1 MCGYFLT
8 NSTLVDNVSIKRIR
22 NYIDFRGPDY
32 QSGIIDFM
40 GWKLY
45 HARLSI
51 IDPNND
57 NSNQPFFD
65 EAGGVLLFNGEILNY
80 SELAEKYYDDAFHS
94 DTALLSRLIV
104 DGLLE
109 LSELDGFFSF
119 AYLDSSGSLKWLVRD
134 QFGVKPLFYH
144 RDVSGALTI
153 SSEPKAL
160 AVLFDLPVNDEAIE
174 EYRAARSPIFSG
186 SYFDGV
192 ESLAP
197 GSCLI
202 NGEYFNLQ
210 GELDFEKSQDCDQ
223 FELHGILK
231 NAIESRLIA
240 DVPVGLCLSMGVDS
254 NLIYN
259 LADFDKLYSIGFEG
273 DPDFEY
279 LRRNGPRELSLIK
292 AEYSQYASDLD
303 FLLRLRG
310 EPLSVPNEV
319 LLYQLAKKAKA
330 DGVKV
335 LLSGEGADEFFAGY
349 DRIFK
354 AFSNLEV
361 FNLDLFI
368 DLYCYEKP
376 VKYSSVYKKFESVF
390 LDIELDPFEKVR
402 WFFIK
407 YHMPVLFRRLD
418 FAMMAAG
425 VEGREPL
432 ANRHTFN
439 LAKRLVS
446 KTLIGDKL
454 GKIPLR
460 RLLAELTTETFAY
473 MDKVGFPVDLNK
485 VFPEMSDKTSYEIW
499 FSKNL
504 EILNK

>member
-8 NSTLVDNVSIKRIR
+8 NSTLVDNAAINRIR
-22 NYIDFRGPDY
+22 KYIDFRGPDY
-32 QSGIIDFM
+32 QSGIIDFK

-51 IDPNND
+51 IDPEND

-65 EAGGVLLFNGEILNY
+65 ESGGVLLFNGEILNY
-80 SELAEKYYDDAFHS
+80 SELAERYYDEDFYS

-104 DGLLE
+104 DERLE

-119 AYLDSSGSLKWLVRD
+119 AYVDVTGTLKWLVRD
-134 QFGVKPLFYH
+134 QFGVKPLYYH
-144 RDVSGALTI
+144 RDLSGALTI
-153 SSEPKAL
+153 SSEPKPLAL
-160 AVLFDLPVNDEAIE
+160 IFNLPVNNEAIE
-174 EYRAARSPIFSG
+174 EYRAARSPIFSS

-197 GSCLI
+197 GCCLI
-202 NGEYFNLQ
+202 NGEYFNLKD
-210 GELDFEKSQDCDQ
+210 ELEFEKSRECDQ
-223 FELHGILK
+223 SDLHCVLK
-231 NAIESRLIA
+231 TAIESRLVA

-279 LRRNGPRELSLIK
+279 LRKNGPAKLNLIK
-292 AEYSQYASDLD
+292 AEHSQYASDLD
-303 FLLRLRG
+303 FLLKLRG

-319 LLYQLAKKAKA
+319 LLFQLAKKAKA

-354 AFSNLEV
+354 AFSNLNA
-361 FNLDLFI
+361 FDIDLFI

-376 VKYSSVYKKFESVF
+376 AKYSSVYKKFESIF
-390 LDIELDPFEKVR
+390 LSIDLEPFEKVR
-402 WFFIK
+402 WFFVK

-439 LAKRLVS
+439 LAKKLAA
-446 KTLIGDKL
+446 KTLIGNKL

-460 RLLAELTTETFAY
+460 RLLADLTTENFAY
-473 MDKVGFPVDLNK
+473 MDKVGFPVDLTK
-485 VFPEMSDKTSYEIW
+485 VFPEISDQTSYDIW